1 MFLLKFLNA
10 IHQNYQTIVKIENQQ
25 IYSFIK
31 LIMVH
36 FQITVMLKSIILQ
49 LQSLH
54 LTDQLLNRQID
65 LNLFILEI
73 KLNLMFLIRN
83 LIILILYV

>member
-25 IYSFIK
+25 TYSFIK

-73 KLNLMFLIRN
+73 KLN
-83 LIILILYV
+83 